1 MLASRPREIL
11 RTLVASAHP
20 VTVKELANRF
30 RVSSRTVKYDLESI
44 RDFLKTRGIELH
56 SRPNIGLWLGDRQH
70 SRDILEE
77 LLIDAGRYESVL
89 SRSERIRYIVAW
101 LLLRE
106 EYVTFGELAEELL
119 VSRNTVIMDIKY
131 VEQVL
136 AKWDV
141 YLERRIRYG
150 IRVTAPEI
158 QRRRAVEYTASEF
171 LNGNDMFQIIQN
183 VLSNGDDRLDVTRL
197 GTLFLLP
204 SEDVKLIVQA
214 MAGFVQSAKI
224 HGFYLA
230 DRDIIGVFIR
240 ICIAVSRSRHATSQ
254 SLTFTDDVV
263 STAEGMPFARPVHE
277 TLDVLSG
284 RLGIRFHDA
293 DPVYVCLYFGTG
305 ASEPTSALT
314 VTRRLIETVSRRM
327 GIPFQTDP
335 DLFDNLM
342 AHLGS
347 RLPKLRNGVPE
358 PNPLTPEIVRNYAD
372 LFNSVKVACEDVF
385 ARDGIDLEDSDVA
398 FLVLHFAAAVER
410 MVGEMNYRALVV
422 CSTGRGNARF
432 LKSFFENEVRHL
444 EIVACCSIHEV
455 KSALE
460 NNPVD
465 LVITALPVQI
475 PGDVPVVRVGHVPTR
490 DDVASV
496 YAMLSQLKSHRE
508 MYRSNSYREKPSGHQ
523 FHRSPSGTGLN
534 ANLPKD
540 VLQSLEHFNHDIIT
554 RGFEL
559 SHLVIERFRD
569 YLTDESAIGLTLHIL
584 LMVNRLAFSDPYRYQ
599 NLSPPWEDASPSLR
613 NGLKELMRERNID
626 IPESEVDAILKYFS
640 ET

>member
-11 RTLVASAHP
+11 RTLVASTHP
-20 VTVKELANRF
+20 VTVQELANRF

-70 SRDILEE
+70 SRDILGE

-89 SRSERIRYIVAW
+89 SRSERISYIVAW

-131 VEQVL
+131 VEQAL

-150 IRVTAPEI
+150 IRVTAPEL
-158 QRRRAVEYTASEF
+158 QRRRAAEYTAREF
-171 LNGNDMFQIIQN
+171 LNGTDMFQIIQN

-197 GTLFLLP
+197 GNLFLLP
-204 SEDVKLIVQA
+204 SEDVKLILQA
-214 MAGFVQSAKI
+214 MAGFVQSAKS
-224 HGFYLA
+224 HGLYLA

-240 ICIAVSRSRHATSQ
+240 ICIAVSRSRHTTSQ
-254 SLTFTDDVV
+254 GLNFTDDVV
-263 STAEGMPFARPVHE
+263 STAEGMAFARPVRD

-284 RLGIRFHDA
+284 RLSIRFLDA

-305 ASEPTSALT
+305 VSEPTSALT

-327 GIPFQTDP
+327 GVPFQTDP

-347 RLPKLRNGVPE
+347 RLPKLRNGVPA
-358 PNPLTPEIVRNYAD
+358 PNPLTSEIIRNYAD
-372 LFNSVKVACEDVF
+372 LFNSVKLACKDVF

-398 FLVLHFAAAVER
+398 FLVLHFAATLER
-410 MVGEMNYRALVV
+410 MVGEKDYRALVV

-444 EIVACCSIHEV
+444 EVVSCCSIREV
-455 KSALE
+455 ESALE

-465 LVITALPVQI
+465 LVITTLSVQNL
-475 PGDVPVVRVGHVPTR
+475 GDVPVVRVGHLPTR

-496 YAMLSQLKSHRE
+496 YAKLSQLKSHRE
-508 MYRSNSYREKPSGHQ
+508 MYRSNSYQEKPSGH
-523 FHRSPSGTGLN
+523 RDKGPRGTGLN

-613 NGLKELMRERNID
+613 DGLKELMRERNID
-626 IPESEVDAILKYFS
+626 IPESEVDAILRYFS
-640 ET
+640 EA